1 MPKKVR
7 KDANIDRHGTGWRI
21 RYTHEGKR
29 YSVAVK
35 GDKTDARTKWTEIKA
50 KIDRGLHIAPS
61 ALTFAQWVPRFTAL
75 VESKRQNARTA
86 EYYAHKLKYA
96 IDAFGDKPLQKITA
110 TDIDKLTADLKGKV
124 LKSTKRPMSE
134 GSRRHVFVAT
144 KACLSAAVRKG
155 HIDRNPALS
164 AEGVDVDE
172 VDVGDTLPREKFAS
186 FLAGFGGHPLES
198 IVTVALHTGARLNEI
213 LAIRHADIDDKKGAL
228 RIAQAVERTKAHGTR
243 FKTPKS
249 GKSRELTIDA
259 NLLALFRR
267 EREALAR
274 LIAGVP
280 DGADVDLSLVRLP
293 VDSLVFWAIP
303 RGEQLHFKRPR
314 NDSDISRNFR
324 KHAIALGYPKLRFH
338 DLRGSHETALLDAGV
353 PVHVVAA
360 RCGHSAAMLLKTYA
374 ERTQSADAKAA
385 DAMAAIFSSG

>member
-1 MPKKVR
+1 MTRKIR

-21 RYTHEGKR
+21 RYTHAGKR
-29 YSVAVK
+29 YAVTVK
-35 GDKTDARTKWTEIKA
+35 GDKSAARAKWNEIKA
-50 KIDRGLHIAPS
+50 KLDKGQHIAPS
-61 ALTFAQWVPRFTAL
+61 AMTFAEWVPEFLKL
-75 VESKRQNARTA
+75 VENKRQNARTA

-96 IDAFGDKPLQKITA
+96 IDAFGDKSLQKITA
-110 TDIDKLTADLKGKV
+110 TDIDDLTADLKGKV
-124 LKSTKRPMSE
+124 LKATKRPMSE

-155 HIDRNPALS
+155 HIDRNPASS
-164 AEGVDVDE
+164 AEGVDVDQT
-172 VDVGDTLPREKFAS
+172 DVGDTLPREKFAS
-186 FLAGFGGHPLES
+186 FLAGFKSHPLES
-198 IVTVALHTGARLNEI
+198 VVIVALHTGARLNEI
-213 LAIRHADIDDKKGAL
+213 LAIRHSDIDDKKGVL
-228 RIAQAVERTKAHGTR
+228 RIAQAVERTKAYGIR
-243 FKTPKS
+243 FKIPKS
-249 GKSRELTIDA
+249 GKGRELTIDA

-267 EREALAR
+267 ERDALAR

-280 DGADVDLSLVRLP
+280 QGADVDLSLVKVP
-293 VDSLVFWAIP
+293 ADALVFWAVP
-303 RGEQLHFKRPR
+303 RGGLLHFGKPR

-324 KHAIALGYPKLRFH
+324 TQATALGFPKLRFH

-385 DAMAAIFSSG
+385 DAMAAIFRV